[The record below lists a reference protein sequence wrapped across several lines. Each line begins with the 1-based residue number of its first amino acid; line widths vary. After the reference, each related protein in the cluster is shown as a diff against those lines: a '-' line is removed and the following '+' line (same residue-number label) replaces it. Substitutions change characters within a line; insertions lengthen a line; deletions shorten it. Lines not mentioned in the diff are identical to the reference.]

1 MTLTIRKMEGSDIAK
16 SAVVHREAFKR
27 QNQSLDWM
35 HCNFNAFPKSICF
48 VAEEGDSIVGYI
60 IWSQKGGFRS
70 KVVLELEQIGVLPNK
85 QGRGIG
91 KLLIE
96 DSLSSVKTLL
106 ADKGSILKHIVVT
119 TRSGN
124 YAQDLYKTTLGV
136 KVEATIKNLFSDDEV
151 FMIVRNI

>member
-16 SAVVHREAFKR
+16 SAVVHREVFKR

-35 HCNFNAFPKSICF
+35 QCNYNAFPKTICF
-48 VAEEGDSIVGYI
+48 VAEEDDSIVGYI
-60 IWSQKGGFRS
+60 VWSQKGGFRPE
-70 KVVLELEQIGVLPNK
+70 VVLELEQIGVLLNK

-96 DSLSSVKTLL
+96 DSLLSVRTLL
-106 ADKGSILKHIVVT
+106 ADKGSMLKHIVVT
-119 TRSGN
+119 TRSDN

-136 KVEATIKNLFSDDEV
+136 KVEATIKDLFSHDEV
-151 FMIVRNI
+151 FMIVRNV